1 MADLVQTAA
10 NVAAGAGSGTIR
22 RTAGATITAGMPVFV
37 SAVDGDV
44 EPAQK
49 DVDAASA
56 EAIGIALCDAAAGQ
70 PVVIQTSGLINVGAT
85 LVVGETYIVG
95 AAAGSIAPVA
105 DAVATNFATVLGVAI
120 STSQLK
126 LGINASGVAHG

>member
-1 MADLVQTAA
+1 MADLTQTAA
-10 NVAAGAGSGTIR
+10 NVQAGAGAGTVR
-22 RTAGATITAGMPVFV
+22 RTAGVAITAGDAVFV
-37 SAVDGDV
+37 AADNDV

-49 DVDAASA
+49 DVDAVSA
-56 EAIGIALCDAAAGQ
+56 EAIGIALNDAAVGQ
-70 PVVIQTSGLINVGAT
+70 PVVVQTSGLINVGAT

-95 AAAGSIAPVA
+95 AAAGAIAPVA
-105 DAVATNFATVLGVAI
+105 DAVATNFSTILGIAV